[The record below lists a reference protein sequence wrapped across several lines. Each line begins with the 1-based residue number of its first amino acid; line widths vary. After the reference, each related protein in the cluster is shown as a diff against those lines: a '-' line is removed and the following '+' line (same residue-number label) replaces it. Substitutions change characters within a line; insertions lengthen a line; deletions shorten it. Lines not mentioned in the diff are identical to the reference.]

1 MLFYIYLFFN
11 LFIEGIVSSTLFS
24 VTFQNRAVRV
34 LAAVKCRDKSNEKK
48 KNVSIKYLKYDQVSH
63 IFSYFSPA
71 YDECSVSDGI
81 EIRVDMYGG

>member
-1 MLFYIYLFFN
+1 MYIKKHVSLLTTYAFFIYLFFN

-48 KNVSIKYLKYDQVSH
+48 TL
-63 IFSYFSPA
+63 A
-71 YDECSVSDGI
+71 
-81 EIRVDMYGG
+81 